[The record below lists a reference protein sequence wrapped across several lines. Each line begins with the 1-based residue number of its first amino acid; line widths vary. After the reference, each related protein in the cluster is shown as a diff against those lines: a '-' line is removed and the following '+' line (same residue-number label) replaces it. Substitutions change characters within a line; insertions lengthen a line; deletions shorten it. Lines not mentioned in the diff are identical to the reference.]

1 METVYVAS
9 PYTIGNQAEN
19 VRAQI
24 DAGDK
29 LMTAGF
35 CPILPLLTHFQHLIH
50 PRLYEDWMKHD
61 FHLIG
66 FCDYFIR
73 LPGESLG
80 ADREK
85 EYAHNLGIEV
95 YIDLEVF
102 LNTHDSQ

>member
-35 CPILPLLTHFQHLIH
+35 CPILPLLTHFQHLIY
-50 PRLYEDWMKHD
+50 PRPYEDWMKHD
-61 FHLIG
+61 FHLITL
-66 FCDYFIR
+66 CDYLLR

-80 ADREK
+80 ADREVK
-85 EYAHNLGIEV
+85 YAYEKGVTVRHGLDN
-95 YIDLEVF
+95 F
-102 LNTHDSQ
+102 LNIRYP